1 MNNQTK
7 LEFRLVPTKGVASGK
22 GFRAEWTR
30 KNEVIDMDAVIAE
43 AQAKGAFWGVSAG
56 RARSDI
62 ETLFDTMIENV
73 LKDGRTRKLDGYLEL
88 SLKIH
93 GNFAERT
100 DDFDPERNTLDLG
113 IRPLSAFRQEA
124 KGIQPVNVNRIK
136 QFRLSYITAADGQHK
151 NHEVVFGQEFVIR
164 GSNLTLPTNGFSG
177 IFCQVHVDGNV
188 WACAEAPILEKS
200 DSEIRCA
207 WPEDYGPEV
216 LRHTLW
222 VSVTKGYNIEANPPD
237 VDRTA
242 HAGILPPTAD

>member
-43 AQAKGAFWGVSAG
+43 AQAKGAFSGLSVG
-56 RARSDI
+56 RARSDV
-62 ETLFDTMIENV
+62 ETLFDTMIANV
-73 LKDGRTRKLDGYLEL
+73 LRDGRTRKLDGYLEL
-88 SLKIH
+88 ALKIH
-93 GNFAERT
+93 GNFAAKT
-100 DDFDPERNTLDLG
+100 DDFDPARHTLDLG

-124 KGIQPVNVNRIK
+124 KDIQPVNANRIK

-151 NHEVVFGQEFVIR
+151 NHQVVFGQEFVIR

-177 IFCQVHVDGNV
+177 IFCQVRLDDGV

-222 VSVTKGYNIEANPPD
+222 ASVTKGYNIEADPPD
-237 VDRTA
+237 VDRQT
-242 HAGILPPTAD
+242 HAGILPPES

>member
-43 AQAKGAFWGVSAG
+43 AQAKGAFYGLSSG

-62 ETLFDTMIENV
+62 ETLFDTMIANV

-88 SLKIH
+88 ALKIH
-93 GNFAERT
+93 GNFTERT
-100 DDFDPERNTLDLG
+100 DDFDPERHTLDLG

-124 KGIQPVNVNRIK
+124 KDIQPVNVNRIK

-151 NHEVVFGQEFVIR
+151 NHEVVFGREFIIR
-164 GSNLTLPTNGFSG
+164 GSNLTLPENGFSG
-177 IFCQVHVDGNV
+177 IFCQVMLDRYTGV
-188 WACAEAPILEKS
+188 CAEAPILEKS

-222 VSVTKGYNIEANPPD
+222 VSVTKGFNIEADPPD

-242 HAGILPPTAD
+242 HAGIYPPEP